1 MMTKIA
7 QALFVSAMSVAALT
21 ACGGG
26 GGGGDT
32 TAPAPAPL
40 PTLSV
45 AITSPASA
53 VLYAGRGVSLSAN
66 ATSSA
71 NLTANYSWD
80 FGDGTTGSGSAA
92 THTFAK
98 AGTYAVKVTAS
109 DTNGTKAQSTVNL
122 VIVDVVL
129 DTPTIT
135 SAGQNQLAGTEVSF
149 TGASKD
155 PSAPSAALTYTWD
168 FGDVSSAT
176 GASVKHSFQS
186 AGEHYV
192 TLTVKNDLGNTAKST
207 LNFQVA
213 PVAGSPSYPSVTPA
227 LANSVPNSSVSF
239 TAAANDPAQLPLTY
253 SWNFGDGTTATGTS
267 VSHTYTSAG
276 MYNVRVVVTNS
287 KGLSSSTTK
296 LYPVVQQVSNPLAVG
311 CSGTGCAATGATS
324 YAGSG
329 IGIWQ
334 YKNAGAT
341 DAVADFS
348 ISGVKA
354 GQVATLVFTN
364 PDDKLSLAKASA
376 GAIPVAPLQTQL
388 APTSLTLAAHDEHAD
403 HDSAHSLMRFK
414 NQELLKLQR
423 ANPVALNPVVRA
435 ENVPSVKPVVIGD
448 TRVWV
453 DTFNS
458 ASPVSYNLK
467 VSQICKLKTGRN
479 AVFWADPTGGAT
491 ASDILALANTFCLNS
506 GAGSGGFDQ
515 LTDAMGDAYGTK
527 SFNNTIS
534 DANGLLDI
542 NVVLPNVPAS
552 TGWGGYF
559 WGGNNYLKTAFTSTK
574 NSNEALVFFVNGPEV
589 TKNLNYYK
597 STLMHEAVHMINF
610 YQRFFVR
617 DTDHDTW
624 LEETTAMMGEDILA
638 KTIFTGGFNKMTSV
652 RIPDYL
658 KTGGGVSYVNWPDL
672 SSDNYAFGGAFGAFL
687 NRKYGASLFKNLVTS
702 CNDGSGAGKVTS
714 YSCLNTLI
722 LNAGGFGVADELTKF
737 GASIWSNLPAT
748 SLPAGYGFP
757 QRTVDGNF
765 DAVDVLAMSKTVSI
779 KPRAFANMAPTT
791 HYFAQ
796 ETIAAG
802 KTTFAKSNMIVPV
815 GATLHVVIRD

>member
-1 MMTKIA
+1 MTKIA
-7 QALFVSAMSVAALT
+7 QALLVSAMSVAVLT

-26 GGGGDT
+26 GGGNT

-45 AITSPASA
+45 AITSPASG
-53 VLYAGRGVSLSAN
+53 VSYAGRSVSLSAN

-92 THTFAK
+92 THAFSK
-98 AGTYAVKVTAS
+98 AGTYAVTVTAS

-129 DTPTIT
+129 DAPTIT
-135 SAGQNQLAGTEVSF
+135 STGQNQVAGTEVSF

-155 PSAPSAALTYTWD
+155 PSAPSAVLTYTWD
-168 FGDVSSAT
+168 FGDASSTT

-186 AGEHYV
+186 GGEHFV

-207 LNFQVA
+207 LSFQVT
-213 PVAGSPSYPSVTPA
+213 PLPGSPSYPSVTPS
-227 LANSVPNSSVSF
+227 LANTFANNSVGF
-239 TAAANDPAQLPLTY
+239 TAAASDPAQLALTY
-253 SWNFGDGTTATGTS
+253 AWNFGDGATATGAS
-267 VSHTYTSAG
+267 VSHTYASAG
-276 MYNVRVVVTNS
+276 MYNVRVVATNS

-296 LYPVVQQVSNPLAVG
+296 QYPVMQQVSNPLVVG
-311 CSGTGCAATGATS
+311 CSGTGCASTGATS

-329 IGIWQ
+329 VGIWQ

-348 ISGVKA
+348 IAGVKS

-376 GAIPVAPLQTQL
+376 GAIPVAPLLAQL
-388 APTSLTLAAHDEHAD
+388 APTSSTVAARDEHAD
-403 HDSAHSLMRFK
+403 HDSTHSLMRFK

-423 ANPVALNPVVRA
+423 ANPLALNPVVRA
-435 ENVPSVKPVVIGD
+435 ENVPSVKPVAIGD
-448 TRVWV
+448 TKVWI

-458 ASPVSYNLK
+458 SSPVSYNLK

-479 AVFWADPTGGAT
+479 AVFWADPNGGAT
-491 ASDILALANTFCLNS
+491 ASDIQALANTFCLNG
-506 GAGSGGFDQ
+506 GAGTGGFDV
-515 LTDAMGDAYGTK
+515 LTDTMGDAYGTK
-527 SFNNTIS
+527 SYTNTIT

-559 WGGNNYLKTAFTSTK
+559 WGGNNYLKTAYSSTK
-574 NSNEALVFFVNGPEV
+574 NSNEALVFFVNGPGV
-589 TKNLNYYK
+589 TRDLNYYK

-610 YQRFFVR
+610 YQRGLVR
-617 DTDHDTW
+617 NTDHDTW

-638 KTIFTGGFNKMTSV
+638 KTIFTDGFNKMTSV

-702 CNDGSGAGKVTS
+702 CNDGSATGQVSS

-722 LNAGGFGVADELTKF
+722 LNAGGLGIADELTKF
-737 GASIWSNLPAT
+737 GASIWSNLPT
-748 SLPAGYGFP
+748 SGLPVGYGFP

-765 DAVDVLAMSKTVSI
+765 NAIDVLAISKSVPI
-779 KPRAFANMAPTT
+779 KAKAFANMAPTT

-802 KTTFAKSNMIVPV
+802 KSSYAKTNVIVPA